1 MGEQAP
7 ISRLLAHT
15 QNHRSTMWLA
25 TLFSILNKIFD
36 LAPPLLI
43 GAAVDVVIKKEES
56 ALADFGYSDPKEQ
69 LILLSVLTIIIWV
82 FESLFEYIYGVLW
95 RNLAQTVQH
104 ELRLD
109 AYSHIQNLEMEWFG
123 DQSKG
128 ELMSILNDDI
138 NQLER
143 FLDKGANELLQVG
156 TTVVIIGAIFLYI
169 SPTIALYS
177 IGAIPVII
185 WGSFRFQ
192 SRIAPRYSK
201 VRKEVGLLNA
211 LLSNNLS
218 GISTIKSFTSE
229 ELEVERVSKA
239 SQAYREANR
248 DAIRLSAAFVPLIRM
263 AILVGFT
270 GTLLHGGLMTLENKM
285 AIASY
290 SVMIFMMQRLLWPL
304 TRLGE
309 TFDLYQ
315 RAMVSTTRVLNLL
328 ETEIRIEEGATPLDK
343 SKVKGEIN
351 FENIS
356 FSYPGR
362 ELVVDNFDFNIK
374 AGTTQ
379 AIVGPTGSGK
389 TTLIRL
395 LLRFHVPNS
404 GNIFLDSN
412 EISKLNLK
420 DLRSSI
426 SLVTQTITLFPGS
439 VLQNIAYGSN
449 NSSEDEII
457 SAAKV
462 AEIHD
467 FVVSLPEGYNTQIGE
482 GGHKL
487 SGGQRQRIS
496 IARAVLKD
504 APILVLDEATSSVD
518 NETEEALQKSLDFI
532 SKNRTTIV
540 IAHRLSTIRH
550 SHSIIVLD
558 KGKVVESGKHE
569 DLIKNKSS
577 YYRLWNVQ
585 TGVRKS

>member
-1 MGEQAP
+1 MKA
-7 ISRLLAHT
+7 
-15 QNHRSTMWLA
+15 HRSTMWLA

-43 GAAVDVVIKKEES
+43 GAAVDVVVMQEKS
-56 ALADFGYSDPKEQ
+56 VLSTYGYADPKEQ
-69 LILLSVLTIIIWV
+69 LIILSILTVIIWV
-82 FESLFEYIYGVLW
+82 LESLFEYIYGVLW
-95 RNLAQTVQH
+95 RNLAQSVQH
-104 ELRLD
+104 DFRLD
-109 AYSHIQNLEMEWFG
+109 AYSHIQELEMAWFS

-156 TTVVIIGAIFLYI
+156 TTVVVISAIFFYI
-169 SPTIALYS
+169 SPTIAIYS
-177 IGAIPVII
+177 VIPIPVII

-192 SRIAPRYSK
+192 SRIGPRYAE
-201 VRKEVGLLNA
+201 VRKEVGLLNS

-229 ELEVERVSKA
+229 ELEVERVRAA

-248 DAIRLSAAFVPLIRM
+248 SAIRLSAAFVPLIRM

-270 GTLLHGGLMTLENKM
+270 ATLLHGGFVTLDGGM

-315 RAMVSTTRVLNLL
+315 RAMISTVRVLGLL
-328 ETEIRIEEGATPLDK
+328 ETEIKVVEGEKELDIT
-343 SKVKGEIN
+343 KVKGGIN
-351 FENIS
+351 FQDVDFAYPEREQVIS
-356 FSYPGR
+356 GFG
-362 ELVVDNFDFNIK
+362 LDIK
-374 AGTTQ
+374 PGTTQ

-389 TTLIRL
+389 TTVIRL
-395 LLRFHVPNS
+395 LLRFHDPSS
-404 GNIFLDSN
+404 GQISLDGDD
-412 EISKLNLK
+412 IK
-420 DLRSSI
+420 DLRVKSLRSAI
-426 SLVTQTITLFPGS
+426 SLVTQTITLFPGT
-439 VLQNIAYGSN
+439 VMQNIAYGKKGAT
-449 NSSEDEII
+449 EDEII
-457 SAAKV
+457 EAARI
-462 AEIHD
+462 AEAHD
-467 FVVSLPEGYNTQIGE
+467 FVTSLPDGYETQIGE

-487 SGGQRQRIS
+487 SGGQRQRLS

-518 NETEEALQKSLDFI
+518 NETEEALQKSLAVI
-532 SKNRTTIV
+532 SKDRTTIV

-550 SHSIIVLD
+550 SDSIMVLD
-558 KGKVVESGKHE
+558 EGKVVELGSHDE
-569 DLIKNKSS
+569 LLDNNSQ
-577 YYRLWNVQ
+577 YARLWNVQ
-585 TGVRKS
+585 TGKR

>member
-1 MGEQAP
+1 MTEQAP
-7 ISRLLAHT
+7 IYRLISHMKE
-15 QNHRSTMWLA
+15 HRSTMRLA

-43 GAAVDVVIKKEES
+43 GAAVDVVARQEES
-56 ALADFGYSDPKEQ
+56 VLSNYGYTDPKEQ
-69 LILLSVLTIIIWV
+69 LIILSILTVIIWV
-82 FESLFEYIYGVLW
+82 LESLFEYIYGVLW

-109 AYSHIQNLEMEWFG
+109 AYSHIQELEMAWFS

-156 TTVVIIGAIFLYI
+156 TTVVVISAIFFYI
-169 SPTIALYS
+169 SPEIAIYS
-177 IGAIPVII
+177 IIPIPVII

-192 SRIAPRYSK
+192 SRIGPHYTE

-229 ELEVERVSKA
+229 ELEIERVRAA

-248 DAIRLSAAFVPLIRM
+248 RAIRLSAAFVPLIRM

-270 GTLLHGGLMTLENKM
+270 ATLLHGGIVTLNGGMEV
-285 AIASY
+285 ASY

-328 ETEIRIEEGATPLDK
+328 ETEISVEEGDKELDIT
-343 SKVKGEIN
+343 KVKGEIRFDDVN
-351 FENIS
+351 FAYPERDEVIS
-356 FSYPGR
+356 NLSLAIKPGS
-362 ELVVDNFDFNIK
+362 
-374 AGTTQ
+374 TQ
-379 AIVGPTGSGK
+379 AIVGSTGSGK

-395 LLRFHVPNS
+395 LLRFHDPSS
-404 GNIFLDSN
+404 GSISLDGD
-412 EISKLNLK
+412 EIK
-420 DLRSSI
+420 DLRVKSLRSSI
-426 SLVTQTITLFPGS
+426 SLVTQTIILFPGT
-439 VLQNIAYGSN
+439 VMQNIAYGRVGAT
-449 NSSEDEII
+449 EEEII
-457 SAAKV
+457 TSAKI
-462 AEIHD
+462 AEAHD
-467 FVVSLPEGYNTQIGE
+467 FIMQLPHGYDTQIGE

-487 SGGQRQRIS
+487 SGGQRQRLS

-518 NETEEALQKSLDFI
+518 NETEEALQKSLEVI
-532 SKNRTTIV
+532 SKDRTTIV

-550 SHSIIVLD
+550 SDSIIVLD
-558 KGKVVESGKHE
+558 DGKVIESGTHE
-569 DLIKNKSS
+569 ELLDNKSQYS
-577 YYRLWNVQ
+577 KLWNVQ
-585 TGVRKS
+585 TGQR

>member
-1 MGEQAP
+1 MRE
-7 ISRLLAHT
+7 
-15 QNHRSTMWLA
+15 HRSTMWLA

-43 GAAVDVVIKKEES
+43 GAAVDVVVKRQDSVLSEY
-56 ALADFGYSDPKEQ
+56 FGYSDPKEQ
-69 LILLSVLTIIIWV
+69 LIILSILTVIIWV

-104 ELRLD
+104 EIRLD
-109 AYSHIQNLEMEWFG
+109 AYSHIQELEMAWFS

-143 FLDKGANELLQVG
+143 FLDKGANELLQVS
-156 TTVVIIGAIFLYI
+156 TTVIVIGAIFLYI

-177 IGAIPVII
+177 IGAIPVIVI
-185 WGSFRFQ
+185 GSFMFQ
-192 SRIAPRYSK
+192 SRIAPRYLK
-201 VRKEVGLLNA
+201 VRKNVGLLNA

-218 GISTIKSFTSE
+218 GISTIKSFTTE
-229 ELEVERVSKA
+229 ELEIERVRKA

-270 GTLLHGGLMTLENKM
+270 GTLLHGGLITLDGKM

-328 ETEIRIEEGATPLDK
+328 ETELTIEEGEKVLD
-343 SKVKGEIN
+343 SKKVRGHIKY
-351 FENIS
+351 ENMS
-356 FSYPGR
+356 FSYPERDEVISGLNL
-362 ELVVDNFDFNIK
+362 EIK
-374 AGTTQ
+374 PGTTQ
-379 AIVGPTGSGK
+379 AIVGSTGSGK

-395 LLRFHVPNS
+395 LLRFHDPSS
-404 GNIFLDSN
+404 GNIFLDGD
-412 EISKLNLK
+412 EIKELK
-420 DLRSSI
+420 VKSLRSSI
-426 SLVTQTITLFPGS
+426 SLVTQTIILFPGT
-439 VLQNIAYGSN
+439 VMQNIAYGKEDATEEEIV
-449 NSSEDEII
+449 SS
-457 SAAKV
+457 AKI
-462 AEIHD
+462 AEAHD
-467 FVVSLPEGYNTQIGE
+467 FIMNLPNGYDTQIGE

-487 SGGQRQRIS
+487 SGGQRQRLS

-504 APILVLDEATSSVD
+504 APILILDEATSSVD
-518 NETEEALQKSLDFI
+518 NETEEALQKSLETI
-532 SKNRTTIV
+532 SKDRTTIV

-550 SHSIIVLD
+550 SDSIIVLES
-558 KGKVVESGKHE
+558 GKVVESGNHE
-569 DLIKNKSS
+569 ELLDNKLQ
-577 YYRLWNVQ
+577 YYKLWNVQ
-585 TGVRKS
+585 TGVR

>member
-1 MGEQAP
+1 MTEQAP
-7 ISRLLAHT
+7 IRRLLAHT
-15 QNHRSTMWLA
+15 KNHRFTMWLA

-43 GAAVDVVIKKEES
+43 GAAVDVVVKREES
-56 ALADFGYSDPKEQ
+56 VLSDFGYSDPKEQ
-69 LILLSVLTIIIWV
+69 LIVLSILTVIIWV

-123 DQSKG
+123 EQSKG

-143 FLDKGANELLQVG
+143 FLDKGANEILQVS

-177 IGAIPVII
+177 IGAIPVIVI
-185 WGSFRFQ
+185 GSFIFQ

-218 GISTIKSFTSE
+218 GISTIKSFTTE
-229 ELEVERVSKA
+229 DLEVERVRKA

-248 DAIRLSAAFVPLIRM
+248 DAIKLSAAFVPLIRM

-270 GTLLHGGLMTLENKM
+270 GTLLHGGLMTLDNEM

-328 ETEIRIEEGATPLDK
+328 ETEIRIEEGALPLD
-343 SKVKGEIN
+343 SSRVKGEIN

-362 ELVVDNFDFNIK
+362 ELVVDNFNFKIK
-374 AGTTQ
+374 PGTTQ

-395 LLRFHVPNS
+395 LLRFHIPKS
-404 GNIFLDSN
+404 GSIFLDGN

-439 VLQNIAYGSN
+439 VLQNIAYGSKQ
-449 NSSEDEII
+449 SSESDII
-457 SAAKV
+457 DAAKV

-467 FVVSLPEGYNTQIGE
+467 FVKSLPDGYNTQIGE

-496 IARAVLKD
+496 IARAVLKN

-532 SKNRTTIV
+532 SKDRTTIV

-550 SHSIIVLD
+550 SDSIIVLD
-558 KGKVVESGKHE
+558 GGKVVESGKHE
-569 DLIKNKSS
+569 ELIGNKSS

-585 TGVRKS
+585 TGVRE

>member
-1 MGEQAP
+1 
-7 ISRLLAHT
+7 
-15 QNHRSTMWLA
+15 MWLA

-43 GAAVDVVIKKEES
+43 GAAVDVVVKREES
-56 ALADFGYSDPKEQ
+56 VLSDFGYSDPKEQ
-69 LILLSVLTIIIWV
+69 LIVLSILTVIIWV

-104 ELRLD
+104 ELRID

-123 DQSKG
+123 EQSKG

-143 FLDKGANELLQVG
+143 FLDKGANEILQVS

-169 SPTIALYS
+169 SPMIALYS
-177 IGAIPVII
+177 IGAIPVIVI
-185 WGSFRFQ
+185 GSFLFQ

-218 GISTIKSFTSE
+218 GISTIKSFTTE
-229 ELEVERVSKA
+229 ELEVERVRKA

-248 DAIRLSAAFVPLIRM
+248 DAIKLSAAFVPLIRM

-270 GTLLHGGLMTLENKM
+270 GTLLHGGLMTLDNEM

-328 ETEIRIEEGATPLDK
+328 ETEIRIEEGALPLD
-343 SKVKGEIN
+343 SSRVKGEIT
-351 FENIS
+351 FENVS

-362 ELVVDNFDFNIK
+362 ELVVDNFDFKIEP
-374 AGTTQ
+374 GTTQ

-395 LLRFHVPNS
+395 LLRFHVPKS
-404 GNIFLDSN
+404 GSIFLDGN

-439 VLQNIAYGSN
+439 VLQNIAYGSK
-449 NSSEDEII
+449 SSEVDIVD
-457 SAAKV
+457 AAKV
-462 AEIHD
+462 AEIHN
-467 FVVSLPEGYNTQIGE
+467 FIESLPEGYNTQIGE

-518 NETEEALQKSLDFI
+518 NETEEALQKSLDLI
-532 SKNRTTIV
+532 SKDRTTIV

-550 SHSIIVLD
+550 SDSIIVLD
-558 KGKVVESGKHE
+558 GGKVVESGNHE
-569 DLIKNKSS
+569 ELLKNKSQ
-577 YYRLWNVQ
+577 YFKLWNVQ
-585 TGVRKS
+585 TGKR

>member
-1 MGEQAP
+1 MKA
-7 ISRLLAHT
+7 
-15 QNHRSTMWLA
+15 HRSTMWLA

-43 GAAVDVVIKKEES
+43 GAAVDVVVMEEKS
-56 ALADFGYSDPKEQ
+56 VLSTYGYPDPKEQ
-69 LILLSVLTIIIWV
+69 LIILSILTVIIWV
-82 FESLFEYIYGVLW
+82 LESLFEYIYGVLW
-95 RNLAQTVQH
+95 RNLAQSVQH
-104 ELRLD
+104 DFRLD
-109 AYSHIQNLEMEWFG
+109 AYSHIQELEMAWFS

-156 TTVVIIGAIFLYI
+156 TTVIVISAIFFYI
-169 SPTIALYS
+169 SPTIAIYS
-177 IGAIPVII
+177 VIPIPVII

-192 SRIAPRYSK
+192 SRIGPRYAE
-201 VRKEVGLLNA
+201 VRKEVGLLNS

-229 ELEVERVSKA
+229 ELEVERVRAA

-248 DAIRLSAAFVPLIRM
+248 SAIRLSAAFVPLIRM

-270 GTLLHGGLMTLENKM
+270 ATLLHGGFVTLDGGM

-315 RAMVSTTRVLNLL
+315 RAMISTVRVLGLL
-328 ETEIRIEEGATPLDK
+328 ETEIKVVEGEKELDTT
-343 SKVKGEIN
+343 KVKGGIN
-351 FENIS
+351 FQDVDFAYPEREQVVS
-356 FSYPGR
+356 GFS
-362 ELVVDNFDFNIK
+362 LDIK
-374 AGTTQ
+374 PGTTQ

-389 TTLIRL
+389 TTVIRL
-395 LLRFHVPNS
+395 LLRFHDPSS
-404 GNIFLDSN
+404 GQISLDGDD
-412 EISKLNLK
+412 IK
-420 DLRSSI
+420 DLRVKSLRSAI
-426 SLVTQTITLFPGS
+426 SLVTQTITLFPGT
-439 VLQNIAYGSN
+439 VMQNIAYGKKGAT
-449 NSSEDEII
+449 EDEIVE
-457 SAAKV
+457 AARI
-462 AEIHD
+462 AEAHD
-467 FVVSLPEGYNTQIGE
+467 FVTSLPDGYETQIGE

-487 SGGQRQRIS
+487 SGGQRQRLS

-518 NETEEALQKSLDFI
+518 NETEEALQKSLAVI
-532 SKNRTTIV
+532 SKDRTTIV

-550 SHSIIVLD
+550 SDSIMVLD
-558 KGKVVESGKHE
+558 EGKVVELGSHDELLG
-569 DLIKNKSS
+569 NNSQ
-577 YYRLWNVQ
+577 YARLWNVQ
-585 TGVRKS
+585 TGKR

>member
-1 MGEQAP
+1 MTEQVP
-7 ISRLLAHT
+7 ISRLIAHMKE
-15 QNHRSTMWLA
+15 HRSTMWLA
-25 TLFSILNKIFD
+25 TFFSVLNKIFD

-43 GAAVDVVIKKEES
+43 GAAVDVVVKQEES
-56 ALADFGYSDPKEQ
+56 VLSGYGYSDPKEQ
-69 LILLSVLTIIIWV
+69 LIILSVLTVFIWV
-82 FESLFEYIYGVLW
+82 FESLFEYFYGVLW

-109 AYSHIQNLEMEWFG
+109 AYSHIQELEMSWFS

-143 FLDKGANELLQVG
+143 FLDKGANELLQVS
-156 TTVVIIGAIFLYI
+156 TTVVVISAIFFYI
-169 SPTIALYS
+169 SPEIAIYS
-177 IGAIPVII
+177 ILPIPII
-185 WGSFRFQ
+185 LWGSFRFQ
-192 SRIAPRYSK
+192 SRIGPRYAE

-229 ELEVERVSKA
+229 EMEIERVREA
-239 SQAYREANR
+239 SQAYREANKR
-248 DAIRLSAAFVPLIRM
+248 AIRLSAAFVPLIRM

-270 GTLLHGGLMTLENKM
+270 ATLLHGGFVTLDGGM

-328 ETEIRIEEGATPLDK
+328 ETPIAIDEGDTEVNI
-343 SKVKGEIN
+343 SEVKGSVVFEDVNFAYPDRSEIIN
-351 FENIS
+351 GLNI
-356 FSYPGR
+356 
-362 ELVVDNFDFNIK
+362 EIK
-374 AGTTQ
+374 PGTTQ

-395 LLRFHVPNS
+395 LLRFHDPTS
-404 GNIFLDSN
+404 GKILLDGKDLKSL
-412 EISKLNLK
+412 KMK
-420 DLRSSI
+420 DLRSAI
-426 SLVTQTITLFPGS
+426 SLVTQTITLFPGT
-439 VLQNIAYGSN
+439 VMQNIAYGKAGAT
-449 NSSEDEII
+449 EEEII
-457 SAAKV
+457 ESAKV
-462 AEIHD
+462 AEAHSFIM
-467 FVVSLPEGYNTQIGE
+467 SLPDGYNTQIGE

-487 SGGQRQRIS
+487 SGGQRQRLS

-518 NETEEALQKSLDFI
+518 NETEEALQKSLEII
-532 SKNRTTIV
+532 SKDRTTIV
-540 IAHRLSTIRH
+540 IAHRLSTIRY
-550 SHSIIVLD
+550 SDSIIVLD
-558 KGKVVESGKHE
+558 DGKVVESGTHE
-569 DLIKNKSS
+569 ELLENKSQ
-577 YYRLWNVQ
+577 YFRLWNVQ
-585 TGVRKS
+585 TGTR

>member
-1 MGEQAP
+1 MNEQLP

-15 QNHRSTMWLA
+15 KNHRSTMWLG

-43 GAAVDVVIKKEES
+43 GAAVDVVVKREES
-56 ALADFGYSDPKEQ
+56 ALSDFGYSDPKEQ
-69 LILLSVLTIIIWV
+69 LILLSILTIIIWV

-123 DQSKG
+123 EQSKG

-143 FLDKGANELLQVG
+143 FLDKGANEILQVS

-177 IGAIPVII
+177 ICAIPFIVI
-185 WGSFRFQ
+185 GSFLFQ
-192 SRIAPRYSK
+192 SRIAPRYTK

-218 GISTIKSFTSE
+218 GISTIKSFTTE
-229 ELEVERVSKA
+229 ELEIERVRKA

-248 DAIRLSAAFVPLIRM
+248 DAIKLSAAFVPLIRM

-270 GTLLHGGLMTLENKM
+270 GTLLHGGLITLEGKM

-328 ETEIRIEEGATPLDK
+328 ETEIRIEEGSESLDLTQ
-343 SKVKGEIN
+343 VKGNIN
-351 FENIS
+351 FEKVS

-362 ELVVDNFDFNIK
+362 ELVVNGFDLNIK
-374 AGTTQ
+374 PGSTQ

-389 TTLIRL
+389 TTLVRL

-404 GNIFLDSN
+404 GSIFLDGT
-412 EISKLNLK
+412 EISKINLK

-426 SLVTQTITLFPGS
+426 SLVTQTITLFPGT
-439 VLQNIAYGSN
+439 VLQNIAYGNKEYSK
-449 NSSEDEII
+449 SQII
-457 SAAKV
+457 NAAKV

-467 FVVSLPEGYNTQIGE
+467 FVESLPDGYSTQIGE

-496 IARAVLKD
+496 IARAILKD

-550 SHSIIVLD
+550 SDSIIVLD
-558 KGKVVESGKHE
+558 CGKVVEAGNHDE
-569 DLIKNKSS
+569 LIANKSN

-585 TGVRKS
+585 TGVRE

>member
-1 MGEQAP
+1 MTEQVP
-7 ISRLLAHT
+7 ISRLIAHMKE
-15 QNHRSTMWLA
+15 HRSTMWLA
-25 TLFSILNKIFD
+25 TFFSVLNKIFD

-43 GAAVDVVIKKEES
+43 GAAVDVVVKQDES
-56 ALADFGYSDPKEQ
+56 VLSSYGYSDPKEQ
-69 LILLSVLTIIIWV
+69 LIILSVLTVFIWV
-82 FESLFEYIYGVLW
+82 FESLFEYFYGVLW

-109 AYSHIQNLEMEWFG
+109 AYSHIQELEMSWFS

-143 FLDKGANELLQVG
+143 FLDKGANELLQVS
-156 TTVVIIGAIFLYI
+156 TTVVVISAIFFYI
-169 SPTIALYS
+169 SPEIAIYS
-177 IGAIPVII
+177 ILPIPII
-185 WGSFRFQ
+185 LWGSFRFQ
-192 SRIAPRYSK
+192 SRIGPRYAE

-229 ELEVERVSKA
+229 EMEITRVREA
-239 SQAYREANR
+239 SQAYREANKR
-248 DAIRLSAAFVPLIRM
+248 AIRLSAAFVPLIRM

-270 GTLLHGGLMTLENKM
+270 ATLLHGGFVTLDGGM

-328 ETEIRIEEGATPLDK
+328 ETPIAIDEGDTEVNI
-343 SKVKGEIN
+343 SEVKGSVVFDDLNFAYPDRSEIIN
-351 FENIS
+351 GLNI
-356 FSYPGR
+356 
-362 ELVVDNFDFNIK
+362 EIK
-374 AGTTQ
+374 PGTTQ

-395 LLRFHVPNS
+395 LLRFHDPTS
-404 GNIFLDSN
+404 GKILLDGKDLKSL
-412 EISKLNLK
+412 KMK
-420 DLRSSI
+420 DLRSAI
-426 SLVTQTITLFPGS
+426 SLVTQTITLFPGT
-439 VLQNIAYGSN
+439 VMQNIAYGKAGAT
-449 NSSEDEII
+449 EEEII
-457 SAAKV
+457 EAAKV
-462 AEIHD
+462 AEAHSFIM
-467 FVVSLPEGYNTQIGE
+467 SLPDGYNTQIGE

-487 SGGQRQRIS
+487 SGGQRQRLS

-518 NETEEALQKSLDFI
+518 NETEEALQKSLEII
-532 SKNRTTIV
+532 SKDRTTIV
-540 IAHRLSTIRH
+540 IAHRLSTIRY
-550 SHSIIVLD
+550 SDSIIVLD
-558 KGKVVESGKHE
+558 DGKVVESGTHE
-569 DLIKNKSS
+569 ELLDNKSQ
-577 YYRLWNVQ
+577 YFRLWNVQ
-585 TGVRKS
+585 TGTR

>member
-1 MGEQAP
+1 MTEQLP

-15 QNHRSTMWLA
+15 KNHRSTMWLA

-43 GAAVDVVIKKEES
+43 GAAVDVVVKREES
-56 ALADFGYSDPKEQ
+56 ALSDFGYSDPKEQ
-69 LILLSVLTIIIWV
+69 LILLSILTIIIWV

-123 DQSKG
+123 EKSKG

-143 FLDKGANELLQVG
+143 FLDKGANEILQVS

-177 IGAIPVII
+177 ICAIPFIVI
-185 WGSFRFQ
+185 GSFMFQ
-192 SRIAPRYSK
+192 SRIAPRYTK

-218 GISTIKSFTSE
+218 GISTIKSFTTE
-229 ELEVERVSKA
+229 ELEIERVRKA

-248 DAIRLSAAFVPLIRM
+248 DAIKLSAAFVPLIRM

-270 GTLLHGGLMTLENKM
+270 GTLLHGGLITLEGKM

-328 ETEIRIEEGATPLDK
+328 ETEIRIEEGLESLDL
-343 SKVKGEIN
+343 SQVKGKIN
-351 FENIS
+351 FEKVS

-362 ELVVDNFDFNIK
+362 ELVVDDFDLGIK
-374 AGTTQ
+374 PGSTQ

-404 GNIFLDSN
+404 GSIFLDGK
-412 EISKLNLK
+412 EISKINLK

-426 SLVTQTITLFPGS
+426 SLVTQTITLFPGT
-439 VLQNIAYGSN
+439 VLQNIAYGNKEYSKSQIVN
-449 NSSEDEII
+449 
-457 SAAKV
+457 AAKV

-467 FVVSLPEGYNTQIGE
+467 FVESLPDGYSTQIGE

-550 SHSIIVLD
+550 SDSIIVLD
-558 KGKVVESGKHE
+558 GGKVVEAGNHDE
-569 DLIKNKSS
+569 LIANKSN

-585 TGVRKS
+585 TGVRE

>member
-1 MGEQAP
+1 MTEQAP
-7 ISRLLAHT
+7 IFRLFSHMKA
-15 QNHRSTMWLA
+15 HRSTMWLA

-43 GAAVDVVIKKEES
+43 GAAVDVVVKRQDS
-56 ALADFGYSDPKEQ
+56 ALSEYFGYSDPKEQ
-69 LILLSVLTIIIWV
+69 LIILSILTVIIWV

-104 ELRLD
+104 EIRLD
-109 AYSHIQNLEMEWFG
+109 TYSHIQELEMAWFS

-143 FLDKGANELLQVG
+143 FLDKGANELLQVS
-156 TTVVIIGAIFLYI
+156 TTVIVIGAIFLYI

-177 IGAIPVII
+177 IGAIPVIVI
-185 WGSFRFQ
+185 GSFMFQ
-192 SRIAPRYSK
+192 SRIAPRYLK
-201 VRKEVGLLNA
+201 VRKNVGLLNA

-218 GISTIKSFTSE
+218 GISTIKSFTTE
-229 ELEVERVSKA
+229 ELEIERVRKA

-270 GTLLHGGLMTLENKM
+270 GTLLHGGLITLDGKM

-328 ETEIRIEEGATPLDK
+328 ETELTIEEGEKVLD
-343 SKVKGEIN
+343 SKKVRGHIQY
-351 FENIS
+351 ENMS
-356 FSYPGR
+356 FSYPERDEIISGLNL
-362 ELVVDNFDFNIK
+362 EIK
-374 AGTTQ
+374 PGTTQ
-379 AIVGPTGSGK
+379 AIVGSTGSGK

-395 LLRFHVPNS
+395 LLRFHDPSS
-404 GNIFLDSN
+404 GNIFLDGD
-412 EISKLNLK
+412 EIKELK
-420 DLRSSI
+420 VKSLRSSI
-426 SLVTQTITLFPGS
+426 SLVTQTIILFPGT
-439 VLQNIAYGSN
+439 VMQNIAYGKEDATEEEIV
-449 NSSEDEII
+449 SS
-457 SAAKV
+457 AKI
-462 AEIHD
+462 AEAHD
-467 FVVSLPEGYNTQIGE
+467 FIMNLPNGYDTQIGE

-487 SGGQRQRIS
+487 SGGQRQRLS

-504 APILVLDEATSSVD
+504 APILILDEATSSVD
-518 NETEEALQKSLDFI
+518 NETEEALQKSLETI
-532 SKNRTTIV
+532 SKDRTTIV

-550 SHSIIVLD
+550 SDSIIVL
-558 KGKVVESGKHE
+558 ESGRVLESGTHE
-569 DLIKNKSS
+569 ELLDKKLQ
-577 YYRLWNVQ
+577 YYKLWNVQ
-585 TGVRKS
+585 TGVR

>member
-1 MGEQAP
+1 MTEQAP
-7 ISRLLAHT
+7 IYRLISHMKK
-15 QNHRSTMWLA
+15 HRSTMWLA

-43 GAAVDVVIKKEES
+43 GAAVDVVARQEES
-56 ALADFGYSDPKEQ
+56 VLSNYGYTDPKEQ
-69 LILLSVLTIIIWV
+69 LIILSILTVIIWV
-82 FESLFEYIYGVLW
+82 LESLFEYIYGVLW

-109 AYSHIQNLEMEWFG
+109 AYSHIQELEMAWFS

-156 TTVVIIGAIFLYI
+156 TTVVVISAIFFYI
-169 SPTIALYS
+169 SPEIAIYS
-177 IGAIPVII
+177 IIPIPVII

-192 SRIAPRYSK
+192 SRIGPHYTE

-229 ELEVERVSKA
+229 ELEIERVRAA

-248 DAIRLSAAFVPLIRM
+248 RAIRLSAAFVPLIRM

-270 GTLLHGGLMTLENKM
+270 ATLLHGGIVTLNGGMEV
-285 AIASY
+285 ASY

-328 ETEIRIEEGATPLDK
+328 ETEISVQEGDKELDTI
-343 SKVKGEIN
+343 KVKGEIRFDDVN
-351 FENIS
+351 FAYPERDEVIS
-356 FSYPGR
+356 NLS
-362 ELVVDNFDFNIK
+362 LAIK
-374 AGTTQ
+374 PGTTQ
-379 AIVGPTGSGK
+379 AIVGSTGSGK

-395 LLRFHVPNS
+395 LLRFHDPSS
-404 GNIFLDSN
+404 GSISLDGD
-412 EISKLNLK
+412 EIKDLK
-420 DLRSSI
+420 VKSLRSSI
-426 SLVTQTITLFPGS
+426 SLVTQTIILFPGT
-439 VLQNIAYGSN
+439 VMQNIAYGRVGAT
-449 NSSEDEII
+449 EEEII
-457 SAAKV
+457 TSAKI
-462 AEIHD
+462 AEAHEFIMQ
-467 FVVSLPEGYNTQIGE
+467 LPHGYDTQIGE

-487 SGGQRQRIS
+487 SGGQRQRLS

-518 NETEEALQKSLDFI
+518 NETEEALQKSLEVI
-532 SKNRTTIV
+532 SKDRTTIV

-550 SHSIIVLD
+550 SDSIIVLD
-558 KGKVVESGKHE
+558 DGKVIESGTHE
-569 DLIKNKSS
+569 ELLDNQSQYSK
-577 YYRLWNVQ
+577 LWNVQ
-585 TGVRKS
+585 TGQR

>member
-1 MGEQAP
+1 MKA
-7 ISRLLAHT
+7 
-15 QNHRSTMWLA
+15 HRSTMWLA

-43 GAAVDVVIKKEES
+43 GAAVDVVVMREKS
-56 ALADFGYSDPKEQ
+56 VLSTYGYTDPKEQ
-69 LILLSVLTIIIWV
+69 LIILSILTVIIWV
-82 FESLFEYIYGVLW
+82 LESLFEYFYGVLW
-95 RNLAQTVQH
+95 RNLAQSVQH
-104 ELRLD
+104 DFRLD
-109 AYSHIQNLEMEWFG
+109 AYSHIQELEMAWFS

-156 TTVVIIGAIFLYI
+156 TTVVAISAIFFYI
-169 SPTIALYS
+169 SPTIAIYS
-177 IGAIPVII
+177 IIPIPVII

-192 SRIAPRYSK
+192 SRIGPHYAE

-229 ELEVERVSKA
+229 ELEVERVRAA

-248 DAIRLSAAFVPLIRM
+248 RAIRLSAAFVPLIRM

-270 GTLLHGGLMTLENKM
+270 ATLLHGGFVTLDGGM

-315 RAMVSTTRVLNLL
+315 RAMVSTIRVLDLL
-328 ETEIRIEEGATPLDK
+328 ETEIKIVEGEKELDIN
-343 SKVKGEIN
+343 KVKGRIN
-351 FENIS
+351 FQNVDFAYPEREQVIS
-356 FSYPGR
+356 GFSL
-362 ELVVDNFDFNIK
+362 EIK
-374 AGTTQ
+374 PGTTQ
-379 AIVGPTGSGK
+379 AIVGLTGSGK
-389 TTLIRL
+389 TTVIRL
-395 LLRFHVPNS
+395 LLRFYDPSS
-404 GNIFLDSN
+404 GNILLDGN
-412 EISKLNLK
+412 DIK
-420 DLRSSI
+420 DLRVKSLRSAI
-426 SLVTQTITLFPGS
+426 SLVTQTITLFPGT
-439 VLQNIAYGSN
+439 VMQNIAYGKKGAT
-449 NSSEDEII
+449 DEEIVK
-457 SAAKV
+457 AAKV
-462 AEIHD
+462 AEAHD
-467 FVVSLPEGYNTQIGE
+467 FVTGLPDGYDTQIGE

-487 SGGQRQRIS
+487 SGGQRQRLS

-518 NETEEALQKSLDFI
+518 NETEEALQKSLAVI
-532 SKNRTTIV
+532 SKDRTTIM

-550 SHSIIVLD
+550 SDSIMVLD
-558 KGKVVESGKHE
+558 EGKVIESGSHDK
-569 DLIKNKSS
+569 LLKNNSQ
-577 YYRLWNVQ
+577 YARLWNVQ
-585 TGVRKS
+585 TGKR

>member
-1 MGEQAP
+1 MTEQPP

-15 QNHRSTMWLA
+15 KNHRSTMWLA

-43 GAAVDVVIKKEES
+43 GAAVDVVVKREES
-56 ALADFGYSDPKEQ
+56 VLSDFGYSDPKEQ
-69 LILLSVLTIIIWV
+69 LIVLSILTVIIWV

-104 ELRLD
+104 ELRID

-123 DQSKG
+123 EQSKG

-143 FLDKGANELLQVG
+143 FLDKGANEILQVS

-169 SPTIALYS
+169 SPMIALYS

-185 WGSFRFQ
+185 VGSFLFQ

-218 GISTIKSFTSE
+218 GISTIKSFTTE
-229 ELEVERVSKA
+229 ELEVERVRKA

-248 DAIRLSAAFVPLIRM
+248 DAIKLSAAFVPLIRM

-270 GTLLHGGLMTLENKM
+270 GTLLHGGLMTLDNEM

-328 ETEIRIEEGATPLDK
+328 ETEIRIEEGALPLD
-343 SKVKGEIN
+343 SSRVKGEIT
-351 FENIS
+351 FENVS

-362 ELVVDNFDFNIK
+362 ELVVDNFDFKIEP
-374 AGTTQ
+374 GTTQ

-395 LLRFHVPNS
+395 LLRFHVPKS
-404 GNIFLDSN
+404 GSIFLDGN

-439 VLQNIAYGSN
+439 VLQNIAYGSK
-449 NSSEDEII
+449 SSEADIVD
-457 SAAKV
+457 AAKV

-467 FVVSLPEGYNTQIGE
+467 FVESLPEGYNTQIGE

-532 SKNRTTIV
+532 SKDRTTIV

-550 SHSIIVLD
+550 SDSIIVLD
-558 KGKVVESGKHE
+558 DGKVVESGNHE
-569 DLIKNKSS
+569 ELLKNNSQYFK
-577 YYRLWNVQ
+577 LWNVQ
-585 TGVRKS
+585 TGKR

>member
-1 MGEQAP
+1 MNEQLP

-15 QNHRSTMWLA
+15 KNHRSTMWLG

-43 GAAVDVVIKKEES
+43 GAAVDVVVKREES
-56 ALADFGYSDPKEQ
+56 ALSDFGYSDPKEQ
-69 LILLSVLTIIIWV
+69 LILLSILTIIIWV

-123 DQSKG
+123 EQSKG

-143 FLDKGANELLQVG
+143 FLDKGANEILQVS

-177 IGAIPVII
+177 ICAIPFIVI
-185 WGSFRFQ
+185 GSFMFQ
-192 SRIAPRYSK
+192 SRIAPRYTK

-218 GISTIKSFTSE
+218 GISTIKSFTTE
-229 ELEVERVSKA
+229 ELEIERVRKA

-248 DAIRLSAAFVPLIRM
+248 DAIKLSAAFVPLIRM

-270 GTLLHGGLMTLENKM
+270 GTLLHGGLITLEGKM

-328 ETEIRIEEGATPLDK
+328 ETEIRIEEGSESLDL
-343 SKVKGEIN
+343 SQVKGKIN
-351 FENIS
+351 FEKVS

-362 ELVVDNFDFNIK
+362 ELVVDDFDLGIK
-374 AGTTQ
+374 PGSTQ

-389 TTLIRL
+389 TTLVRL

-404 GNIFLDSN
+404 GSIFLDGT
-412 EISKLNLK
+412 EISKINLK

-426 SLVTQTITLFPGS
+426 SLVTQTITLFPGT
-439 VLQNIAYGSN
+439 VLQNIAYGNKEYSK
-449 NSSEDEII
+449 SQII
-457 SAAKV
+457 NAAKV

-467 FVVSLPEGYNTQIGE
+467 FVESLPDGYSTQIGE

-550 SHSIIVLD
+550 SDSIIVLD
-558 KGKVVESGKHE
+558 GGKVVEAGNHDE
-569 DLIKNKSS
+569 LISNKSN

-585 TGVRKS
+585 TGVRE

>member
-1 MGEQAP
+1 MKQ
-7 ISRLLAHT
+7 
-15 QNHRSTMWLA
+15 HRSTMWLA

-43 GAAVDVVIKKEES
+43 GAAVDVVARQEES
-56 ALADFGYSDPKEQ
+56 ALSNYGYTDPKDQ
-69 LILLSVLTIIIWV
+69 LILLSVLTVIIWF
-82 FESLFEYIYGVLW
+82 FESLFEYFYGVLW

-109 AYSHIQNLEMEWFG
+109 AYSHIQELEMAWFS

-156 TTVVIIGAIFLYI
+156 TTVVVISAIFFYI
-169 SPTIALYS
+169 SPAIAIYS
-177 IGAIPVII
+177 IIPIPVII

-192 SRIAPRYSK
+192 SRIGPHYTE

-229 ELEVERVSKA
+229 ELEVERVRAA

-248 DAIRLSAAFVPLIRM
+248 RAIRLSAAFVPLIRM

-270 GTLLHGGLMTLENKM
+270 ATLLHGGFITLNGKM
-285 AIASY
+285 EIASY

-328 ETEIRIEEGATPLDK
+328 DTEISVQEGDKELDIT
-343 SKVKGEIN
+343 KVKGDIR
-351 FENIS
+351 FEDVSFAYPEREEVIS
-356 FSYPGR
+356 NLSLSVKPGS
-362 ELVVDNFDFNIK
+362 
-374 AGTTQ
+374 TQ
-379 AIVGPTGSGK
+379 AIVGSTGSGK

-395 LLRFHVPNS
+395 LLRFHDNS
-404 GNIFLDSN
+404 SGEIFLDGS
-412 EISKLNLK
+412 EIKNLK
-420 DLRSSI
+420 IKSLRSSI
-426 SLVTQTITLFPGS
+426 SLVTQTIILFPGT
-439 VLQNIAYGSN
+439 VTQNIAYGKEGAT
-449 NSSEDEII
+449 EDEII
-457 SAAKV
+457 SSAKT
-462 AEIHD
+462 AEAHD
-467 FVVSLPEGYNTQIGE
+467 FIMKLPFGYETQIGE

-487 SGGQRQRIS
+487 SGGQRQRLS

-518 NETEEALQKSLDFI
+518 NETEEALQKSLEVI
-532 SKNRTTIV
+532 SKDRTTIV

-550 SHSIIVLD
+550 SDSIIVLD
-558 KGKVVESGKHE
+558 DGKVIESGTHE
-569 DLIKNKSS
+569 ELLANNSQYSK
-577 YYRLWNVQ
+577 LWNVQ
-585 TGVRKS
+585 TGKR

>member
-1 MGEQAP
+1 MTEQLP

-15 QNHRSTMWLA
+15 KNHRSTMWLG

-43 GAAVDVVIKKEES
+43 GAAVDVVVKREES
-56 ALADFGYSDPKEQ
+56 ALSDFGYSDPKEQ
-69 LILLSVLTIIIWV
+69 LILLSILTIIIWV

-123 DQSKG
+123 EQSKG

-143 FLDKGANELLQVG
+143 FLDKGANEILQVS

-177 IGAIPVII
+177 ICAIPFIVI
-185 WGSFRFQ
+185 GSFMFQ
-192 SRIAPRYSK
+192 SRIAPRYTK

-218 GISTIKSFTSE
+218 GISTIKSFTTE
-229 ELEVERVSKA
+229 ELEIERVRKA

-248 DAIRLSAAFVPLIRM
+248 DAIKLSAAFVPLIRM

-270 GTLLHGGLMTLENKM
+270 GTLLHGGLITLEGKM

-328 ETEIRIEEGATPLDK
+328 ETEIRIEEGSESLDLTQ
-343 SKVKGEIN
+343 VKGNIN
-351 FENIS
+351 FEKVS

-362 ELVVDNFDFNIK
+362 ELVVNGFDLNIK
-374 AGTTQ
+374 PGSTQ

-389 TTLIRL
+389 TTLVRL
-395 LLRFHVPNS
+395 LLRFHVPKS
-404 GNIFLDSN
+404 GSIFLDGT
-412 EISKLNLK
+412 EISKISLK

-426 SLVTQTITLFPGS
+426 SLVTQTITLFPGT
-439 VLQNIAYGSN
+439 VLQNIAYGNKEYSK
-449 NSSEDEII
+449 SQII
-457 SAAKV
+457 NAAKV

-467 FVVSLPEGYNTQIGE
+467 FVESLPDGYSTQIGE

-496 IARAVLKD
+496 IARAILKD

-550 SHSIIVLD
+550 SDSIIVLD
-558 KGKVVESGKHE
+558 CGKVVEAGNHDE
-569 DLIKNKSS
+569 LIANKSN

-585 TGVRKS
+585 TGVRE

>member
-1 MGEQAP
+1 MKQ
-7 ISRLLAHT
+7 
-15 QNHRSTMWLA
+15 HRSTMWLA
-25 TLFSILNKIFD
+25 TFFSILNKIFD

-43 GAAVDVVIKKEES
+43 GAAVDVVTRKEES
-56 ALADFGYSDPKEQ
+56 VLSNYGYTDPKEQ
-69 LILLSVLTIIIWV
+69 LIILSIITVIIWV
-82 FESLFEYIYGVLW
+82 LESLFEYIYGVLW

-109 AYSHIQNLEMEWFG
+109 AYSHIQELEMAWFS

-156 TTVVIIGAIFLYI
+156 TTVVIISAIFFYI
-169 SPTIALYS
+169 SPAIAIYS
-177 IGAIPVII
+177 IIPIPIII

-192 SRIAPRYSK
+192 SRIGPHYTE

-229 ELEVERVSKA
+229 EHEVERVRAA

-248 DAIRLSAAFVPLIRM
+248 RAIRLSAAFVPLIRM

-270 GTLLHGGLMTLENKM
+270 ATLLHGGFVTLNGGME
-285 AIASY
+285 IASY

-328 ETEIRIEEGATPLDK
+328 DTEISVQEGDQELDIT
-343 SKVKGEIN
+343 KVKGDIR
-351 FENIS
+351 FEDVSFAYPEREEVIS
-356 FSYPGR
+356 NLSLSIKPGS
-362 ELVVDNFDFNIK
+362 
-374 AGTTQ
+374 TQ
-379 AIVGPTGSGK
+379 AIVGSTGSGK

-395 LLRFHVPNS
+395 LLRFHDNS
-404 GNIFLDSN
+404 SGKIFLDGS
-412 EISKLNLK
+412 EIKDLK
-420 DLRSSI
+420 IKSLRSSI
-426 SLVTQTITLFPGS
+426 SLVTQTIILFPGT
-439 VLQNIAYGSN
+439 VMQNIAYGKEGAT
-449 NSSEDEII
+449 EDEII
-457 SAAKV
+457 SSAKT
-462 AEIHD
+462 AEAHD
-467 FVVSLPEGYNTQIGE
+467 FVMKLPFGYETQIGE

-487 SGGQRQRIS
+487 SGGQRQRLS
-496 IARAVLKD
+496 IARAVLKN

-518 NETEEALQKSLDFI
+518 NETEEALQKSLEVI
-532 SKNRTTIV
+532 SKDRTTIV

-550 SHSIIVLD
+550 SDSIIVLD
-558 KGKVVESGKHE
+558 DGKVVESGTHE
-569 DLIKNKSS
+569 ELLANNSQYFK
-577 YYRLWNVQ
+577 LWNVQ
-585 TGVRKS
+585 TGKR

>member
-1 MGEQAP
+1 MTEQAP
-7 ISRLLAHT
+7 IRRLLAHT
-15 QNHRSTMWLA
+15 KNHRYTMWLA

-43 GAAVDVVIKKEES
+43 GAAVDVVVKREES
-56 ALADFGYSDPKEQ
+56 VLSDFGYSDPKEQ
-69 LILLSVLTIIIWV
+69 LIVLSILTVIIWV

-123 DQSKG
+123 EQSKG

-143 FLDKGANELLQVG
+143 FLDKGANEILQVS

-177 IGAIPVII
+177 IGAIPVIVI
-185 WGSFRFQ
+185 GSFIFQ

-218 GISTIKSFTSE
+218 GISTIKSFTTE
-229 ELEVERVSKA
+229 DLEVERVRKA

-248 DAIRLSAAFVPLIRM
+248 DAIKLSAAFVPLIRM

-270 GTLLHGGLMTLENKM
+270 GTLLHGGLMTLDNEM

-328 ETEIRIEEGATPLDK
+328 ETEIRIEEGALPLDP
-343 SKVKGEIN
+343 SRVKGEIN
-351 FENIS
+351 FEKIS

-362 ELVVDNFDFNIK
+362 ELVVDNFNFKIK
-374 AGTTQ
+374 PGTTQ

-395 LLRFHVPNS
+395 LLRFHVPKS
-404 GNIFLDSN
+404 GSIFLDGN
-412 EISKLNLK
+412 EISRLNFK

-439 VLQNIAYGSN
+439 VLQNIAYGSKQ
-449 NSSEDEII
+449 SSESDII
-457 SAAKV
+457 DAAKV

-467 FVVSLPEGYNTQIGE
+467 FVKSLPDGYNTQIGE

-496 IARAVLKD
+496 IARAVLKN

-532 SKNRTTIV
+532 SKDRTTIV

-550 SHSIIVLD
+550 SDSIIVLD
-558 KGKVVESGKHE
+558 GGKVVESGKHE
-569 DLIKNKSS
+569 ELIGNKSS

-585 TGVRKS
+585 TGVRE

>member
-1 MGEQAP
+1 MTEQAP
-7 ISRLLAHT
+7 IYRLISHMKA
-15 QNHRSTMWLA
+15 HRSTMWLA
-25 TLFSILNKIFD
+25 TLFSVLNKIFD

-43 GAAVDVVIKKEES
+43 GAAVDVVVMQEES
-56 ALADFGYSDPKEQ
+56 VLSNYGYTDPKDQ
-69 LILLSVLTIIIWV
+69 LIVLSILTVIIWV
-82 FESLFEYIYGVLW
+82 FESLFEYVYGVLW

-104 ELRLD
+104 EFRLD
-109 AYSHIQNLEMEWFG
+109 AYSHIQELEMSWFS

-156 TTVVIIGAIFLYI
+156 TTVVIISAIFFYI
-169 SPTIALYS
+169 SPMIAIYS
-177 IGAIPVII
+177 IIPIPVII

-192 SRIAPRYSK
+192 SRIAPRYAE

-229 ELEVERVSKA
+229 ELEIARVRAA

-248 DAIRLSAAFVPLIRM
+248 SAIRLSAAFVPLIRM

-270 GTLLHGGLMTLENKM
+270 ATLLHGGFVTLNEGM
-285 AIASY
+285 AVASY

-315 RAMVSTTRVLNLL
+315 RAMVSTTRVLDLL
-328 ETEIRIEEGATPLDK
+328 ETKVTLIEGHKELDV
-343 SKVKGEIN
+343 STVKGGIRFEDVN
-351 FENIS
+351 FAYPEREEVIAG
-356 FSYPGR
+356 FS
-362 ELVVDNFDFNIK
+362 LDIK
-374 AGTTQ
+374 SGTTQ

-389 TTLIRL
+389 TTIIRL
-395 LLRFHVPNS
+395 LLRFHDPSS
-404 GNIFLDSN
+404 GKIFLDGDD
-412 EISKLNLK
+412 IK
-420 DLRSSI
+420 DLRVKSLRSSV

-439 VLQNIAYGSN
+439 VMQNIAYGK
-449 NSSEDEII
+449 EGATDGEII
-457 SAAKV
+457 EAAKI
-462 AEIHD
+462 AEAHE
-467 FVVSLPEGYNTQIGE
+467 FVMGLPDGYDTQIGE

-487 SGGQRQRIS
+487 SGGQRQRLS
-496 IARAVLKD
+496 IARAVLKN

-518 NETEEALQKSLDFI
+518 NETEEALQKSLAVI
-532 SKNRTTIV
+532 SKDRTTIV

-550 SHSIIVLD
+550 SDSIMVLD
-558 KGKVVESGKHE
+558 GGKVVESGSHDE
-569 DLIKNKSS
+569 LLENKSQ
-577 YYRLWNVQ
+577 YARLWNVQ
-585 TGVRKS
+585 TGKR

>member
-1 MGEQAP
+1 MKA
-7 ISRLLAHT
+7 
-15 QNHRSTMWLA
+15 HRSTMWLA

-43 GAAVDVVIKKEES
+43 GAAVDVVVRQEKS
-56 ALADFGYSDPKEQ
+56 VLSTYGYTDPKEQ
-69 LILLSVLTIIIWV
+69 LIILSILTVIIWV
-82 FESLFEYIYGVLW
+82 LESLFEYVYGVLW
-95 RNLAQTVQH
+95 RNLAQSVQH
-104 ELRLD
+104 DFRLD
-109 AYSHIQNLEMEWFG
+109 AYSHIQELEMAWFS

-156 TTVVIIGAIFLYI
+156 TTVVAISAIFFYI
-169 SPTIALYS
+169 SPTIAIYS
-177 IGAIPVII
+177 IIPIPVII

-192 SRIAPRYSK
+192 SRIGPRYAE
-201 VRKEVGLLNA
+201 VRKEVGLLNS

-229 ELEVERVSKA
+229 ELEIERVRAA

-248 DAIRLSAAFVPLIRM
+248 SAIRLSAAFVPLIRM

-270 GTLLHGGLMTLENKM
+270 ATLLHGGFLTLNEEM
-285 AIASY
+285 SVASY

-328 ETEIRIEEGATPLDK
+328 GTEIKIVEGGKELDVN
-343 SKVKGEIN
+343 KVKGRIN
-351 FENIS
+351 FQNVDFAYPEREQVIS
-356 FSYPGR
+356 GFG
-362 ELVVDNFDFNIK
+362 LDIK
-374 AGTTQ
+374 PGTTQ

-389 TTLIRL
+389 TTVIRL
-395 LLRFHVPNS
+395 LLRFYDPSS
-404 GNIFLDSN
+404 GKISLDGGD
-412 EISKLNLK
+412 IK
-420 DLRSSI
+420 DLRVKSLRSAI
-426 SLVTQTITLFPGS
+426 SLVTQTITLFPGT
-439 VLQNIAYGSN
+439 VMQNIAYGKKGAT
-449 NSSEDEII
+449 DEEIVE
-457 SAAKV
+457 AAKV
-462 AEIHD
+462 AEAHD
-467 FVVSLPEGYNTQIGE
+467 FVMSLPDGYETQIGE

-487 SGGQRQRIS
+487 SGGQRQRLS

-518 NETEEALQKSLDFI
+518 NETEEALQKSLAVI

-550 SHSIIVLD
+550 SDSIMVLD
-558 KGKVVESGKHE
+558 EGKVVELGSHDE
-569 DLIKNKSS
+569 LLDNNSQ
-577 YYRLWNVQ
+577 YARLWNVQ
-585 TGVRKS
+585 TGKR

>member
-1 MGEQAP
+1 MNEQLP

-15 QNHRSTMWLA
+15 KNHRSTMWLG

-43 GAAVDVVIKKEES
+43 GAAVDVVVKREES
-56 ALADFGYSDPKEQ
+56 ALSDFGYSDPKEQ
-69 LILLSVLTIIIWV
+69 LILLSILTIIIWV

-123 DQSKG
+123 EQSKG

-143 FLDKGANELLQVG
+143 FLDKGANEILQVS

-177 IGAIPVII
+177 ICAIPFIVI
-185 WGSFRFQ
+185 GSFMFQ
-192 SRIAPRYSK
+192 SRIAPRYTK

-218 GISTIKSFTSE
+218 GISTIKSFTTE
-229 ELEVERVSKA
+229 ELEIERVRKA

-248 DAIRLSAAFVPLIRM
+248 DAIKLSAAFVPLIRM

-270 GTLLHGGLMTLENKM
+270 GTLLHGGLITLEGKM

-328 ETEIRIEEGATPLDK
+328 ETEIRIEEGTESLDLTQ
-343 SKVKGEIN
+343 VKGNIN
-351 FENIS
+351 FEKVS

-362 ELVVDNFDFNIK
+362 ELVVNGFDLNIK
-374 AGTTQ
+374 PGSTQ

-389 TTLIRL
+389 TTLVRL

-404 GNIFLDSN
+404 GSIFLDGT
-412 EISKLNLK
+412 EISKINLM

-426 SLVTQTITLFPGS
+426 SLVTQTITLFPGT
-439 VLQNIAYGSN
+439 VLQNIAYGNKEYSK
-449 NSSEDEII
+449 SQII
-457 SAAKV
+457 NAAKV

-467 FVVSLPEGYNTQIGE
+467 FVESLPDGYSTQIGE

-487 SGGQRQRIS
+487 SGGQRQRVS
-496 IARAVLKD
+496 IARAILKD

-550 SHSIIVLD
+550 SDSIIVLD
-558 KGKVVESGKHE
+558 CGKVVEAGNHDE
-569 DLIKNKSS
+569 LIANKSN

-585 TGVRKS
+585 TGVRE

>member
-1 MGEQAP
+1 MTEQAP
-7 ISRLLAHT
+7 IHRLISHMKK
-15 QNHRSTMWLA
+15 HRSTMWLA

-43 GAAVDVVIKKEES
+43 GAAVDVVVKREES
-56 ALADFGYSDPKEQ
+56 VLASYGYPDPKEQ
-69 LILLSVLTIIIWV
+69 LIILSILTVIIWV
-82 FESLFEYIYGVLW
+82 FESIFEYFYGVLW

-109 AYSHIQNLEMEWFG
+109 AYSHIQELEMAWFS

-156 TTVVIIGAIFLYI
+156 TTVIVISAIFFYI
-169 SPTIALYS
+169 SPMIAIYS
-177 IGAIPVII
+177 IIPIPLII

-192 SRIAPRYSK
+192 SRIGPRYAE

-229 ELEVERVSKA
+229 ELEVERVRAA

-248 DAIRLSAAFVPLIRM
+248 SAIRLSAAFVPLIRM

-270 GTLLHGGLMTLENKM
+270 ATLLHGGFLTLDEKM
-285 AIASY
+285 EVASY

-315 RAMVSTTRVLNLL
+315 RAMISTTRVLNLL
-328 ETEIRIEEGATPLDK
+328 ETQISIDEGDTEVNI
-343 SKVKGEIN
+343 SEVKGSII
-351 FENIS
+351 FKDIS
-356 FSYPGR
+356 FSYPER
-362 ELVVDNFDFNIK
+362 SEVISNLNLEVEP
-374 AGTTQ
+374 GTTQ
-379 AIVGPTGSGK
+379 AIVGSTGSGK

-395 LLRFHVPNS
+395 LLRFYEPTS
-404 GNIFLDSN
+404 GSICLDDNNI
-412 EISKLNLK
+412 KNLK
-420 DLRSSI
+420 IKGLRSSI
-426 SLVTQTITLFPGS
+426 SLVTQTIILFPGT
-439 VLQNIAYGSN
+439 VMQNIAYGKDGSTD
-449 NSSEDEII
+449 EEII
-457 SAAKV
+457 EAAKV
-462 AEIHD
+462 AEAHSFIIA
-467 FVVSLPEGYNTQIGE
+467 LPKGYETQIGE

-487 SGGQRQRIS
+487 SGGQRQRLS
-496 IARAVLKD
+496 IARAVLKN

-518 NETEEALQKSLDFI
+518 NETEEALQKSLAVI
-532 SKNRTTIV
+532 SQDRTTIV
-540 IAHRLSTIRH
+540 IAHRLSTIRN
-550 SHSIIVLD
+550 SDSIIVLD
-558 KGKVVESGKHE
+558 EGKVVESGSHDE
-569 DLIKNKSS
+569 LLENKSQ
-577 YYRLWNVQ
+577 YARLWNVQ
-585 TGVRKS
+585 TGK

>member
-1 MGEQAP
+1 MKA
-7 ISRLLAHT
+7 
-15 QNHRSTMWLA
+15 HRSTMWLA

-43 GAAVDVVIKKEES
+43 GAAVDVVVMQEKS
-56 ALADFGYSDPKEQ
+56 ALSTYGYTDPKEQ
-69 LILLSVLTIIIWV
+69 LIILSILTVIIWV
-82 FESLFEYIYGVLW
+82 LESLFEYVYGVLW
-95 RNLAQTVQH
+95 RNLAQSVQH
-104 ELRLD
+104 DFRLD
-109 AYSHIQNLEMEWFG
+109 AYSHIQELEMAWFS

-138 NQLER
+138 KQLER

-156 TTVVIIGAIFLYI
+156 TTVVVISAIFFYI
-169 SPTIALYS
+169 SPTIAIYS
-177 IGAIPVII
+177 VIPIPVII

-192 SRIAPRYSK
+192 SRIGPRYAE

-229 ELEVERVSKA
+229 ELEVERVRSA

-248 DAIRLSAAFVPLIRM
+248 SAIRLSAAFVPLIRM

-270 GTLLHGGLMTLENKM
+270 ATLLHGGFVTLDGGM

-315 RAMVSTTRVLNLL
+315 RAMISTVRVLGLL
-328 ETEIRIEEGATPLDK
+328 ETEIKVVEGEKELDIT
-343 SKVKGEIN
+343 KVKGGIN
-351 FENIS
+351 FQDVDFAYPEREQVIS
-356 FSYPGR
+356 GFGL
-362 ELVVDNFDFNIK
+362 EIK
-374 AGTTQ
+374 PGTTQ

-389 TTLIRL
+389 TTVIRL
-395 LLRFHVPNS
+395 LLRFHDPSS
-404 GNIFLDSN
+404 GQISLDGDD
-412 EISKLNLK
+412 IK
-420 DLRSSI
+420 DLRVKSLRSAI
-426 SLVTQTITLFPGS
+426 SLVTQTITLFPGT
-439 VLQNIAYGSN
+439 VMQNIAYGKKGAT
-449 NSSEDEII
+449 EDEII
-457 SAAKV
+457 EAARI
-462 AEIHD
+462 AEAHD
-467 FVVSLPEGYNTQIGE
+467 FVTSLPDGYETQIGE

-487 SGGQRQRIS
+487 SGGQRQRLS

-518 NETEEALQKSLDFI
+518 NETEEALQKSLAVI
-532 SKNRTTIV
+532 SKDRTTIV

-550 SHSIIVLD
+550 SDSIMVLD
-558 KGKVVESGKHE
+558 EGKVVELGSHDE
-569 DLIKNKSS
+569 LLDNNSQ
-577 YYRLWNVQ
+577 YARLWNVQ
-585 TGVRKS
+585 TGKR

>member
-1 MGEQAP
+1 MTEQAP
-7 ISRLLAHT
+7 IYRLISHMKE
-15 QNHRSTMWLA
+15 HRSTMWLA

-43 GAAVDVVIKKEES
+43 GAAVDVVVKQQDS
-56 ALADFGYSDPKEQ
+56 ALSGYFGYSDPKEQ
-69 LILLSVLTIIIWV
+69 LIILSILTVIIWV

-109 AYSHIQNLEMEWFG
+109 AYSHIQELEMAWFS

-156 TTVVIIGAIFLYI
+156 TTVVIISAIFFYI
-169 SPTIALYS
+169 SPAIAIYS
-177 IGAIPVII
+177 IIPIPVII

-192 SRIAPRYSK
+192 SRIGPHYAE
-201 VRKEVGLLNA
+201 VRKEVGLLNS

-229 ELEVERVSKA
+229 ELEIERVRKA
-239 SQAYREANR
+239 SQKYREANR
-248 DAIRLSAAFVPLIRM
+248 RAIRLSAAFVPLIRM

-270 GTLLHGGLMTLENKM
+270 ATLLHGGIVTLDGGMEV
-285 AIASY
+285 ASY

-328 ETEIRIEEGATPLDK
+328 ETEITIVEGNKELDFA
-343 SKVKGEIN
+343 KVKGEIK
-351 FENIS
+351 FETVSFAYPERVEVIS
-356 FSYPGR
+356 DLSL
-362 ELVVDNFDFNIK
+362 EIK
-374 AGTTQ
+374 PGTTQ
-379 AIVGPTGSGK
+379 AIVGSTGSGK

-395 LLRFHVPNS
+395 LLRFHDPSS
-404 GNIFLDSN
+404 GRISLDGD
-412 EISKLNLK
+412 EIKELK
-420 DLRSSI
+420 VKSLRSSI
-426 SLVTQTITLFPGS
+426 SLVTQTIILFPGT
-439 VLQNIAYGSN
+439 VMQNIAYGREGAT
-449 NSSEDEII
+449 EDEII
-457 SAAKV
+457 SSAKI
-462 AEIHD
+462 AEAHEFIMK
-467 FVVSLPEGYNTQIGE
+467 LPLGYDTQIGE

-487 SGGQRQRIS
+487 SGGQRQRLS

-518 NETEEALQKSLDFI
+518 NETEEALQKSLEII
-532 SKNRTTIV
+532 SKDRTTIV

-550 SHSIIVLD
+550 SDSIIVLD
-558 KGKVVESGKHE
+558 DGKVIESGTHE
-569 DLIKNKSS
+569 ELLDNKSQYS
-577 YYRLWNVQ
+577 KLWNVQ
-585 TGVRKS
+585 TGKR

>member
-1 MGEQAP
+1 MTEQLP

-15 QNHRSTMWLA
+15 KNHRSTMWLA

-43 GAAVDVVIKKEES
+43 GAAVDVVVKREES
-56 ALADFGYSDPKEQ
+56 ALSDFGYSDPKEQ
-69 LILLSVLTIIIWV
+69 LILLSILTIIIWV

-123 DQSKG
+123 EQSKG

-143 FLDKGANELLQVG
+143 FLDKGANEILQVS

-177 IGAIPVII
+177 ICAIPFIVI
-185 WGSFRFQ
+185 GSFMFQ
-192 SRIAPRYSK
+192 SRIAPRYTK

-218 GISTIKSFTSE
+218 GISTIKSFTTE
-229 ELEVERVSKA
+229 ELEIERVRKA

-248 DAIRLSAAFVPLIRM
+248 DAIKLSAAFVPLIRM

-270 GTLLHGGLMTLENKM
+270 GTLLHGGLITLEGKM

-328 ETEIRIEEGATPLDK
+328 ETEIRIEEGSESLDLTQ
-343 SKVKGEIN
+343 VKGNIN
-351 FENIS
+351 FEKVS

-362 ELVVDNFDFNIK
+362 ELVVNGFDLNIK
-374 AGTTQ
+374 PGSTQ

-389 TTLIRL
+389 TTLVRL

-404 GNIFLDSN
+404 GSIFLDGT
-412 EISKLNLK
+412 EISKINLK

-426 SLVTQTITLFPGS
+426 SLVTQTITLFPGT
-439 VLQNIAYGSN
+439 VLQNIAYGNKEYSKSQIVN
-449 NSSEDEII
+449 
-457 SAAKV
+457 AAKV

-467 FVVSLPEGYNTQIGE
+467 FVESLPDGYSTQIGE

-550 SHSIIVLD
+550 SDSIIVLD
-558 KGKVVESGKHE
+558 GGKVVEAGNHDE
-569 DLIKNKSS
+569 LIANKSN

-585 TGVRKS
+585 TGVRE

>member
-1 MGEQAP
+1 MNEQLP

-15 QNHRSTMWLA
+15 KNHRSTMWLG

-43 GAAVDVVIKKEES
+43 GAAVDVVVKREES
-56 ALADFGYSDPKEQ
+56 ALSDFGYSDPKEQ
-69 LILLSVLTIIIWV
+69 LILLSILTIIIWV

-123 DQSKG
+123 EQSKG

-143 FLDKGANELLQVG
+143 FLDKGANEILQVS

-177 IGAIPVII
+177 ICAIPFIVI
-185 WGSFRFQ
+185 GSFMFQ
-192 SRIAPRYSK
+192 SRIAPRYTK

-218 GISTIKSFTSE
+218 GISTIKSFTTE
-229 ELEVERVSKA
+229 ELEIERVRKA

-248 DAIRLSAAFVPLIRM
+248 DAIKLSAAFVPLIRM

-270 GTLLHGGLMTLENKM
+270 GTLLHGGLITLEGKM

-328 ETEIRIEEGATPLDK
+328 ETEIRIEEGSESLDLTQ
-343 SKVKGEIN
+343 VKGNIN
-351 FENIS
+351 FEKVS

-362 ELVVDNFDFNIK
+362 ELVVNGFDLNIK
-374 AGTTQ
+374 PGSTQ

-389 TTLIRL
+389 TTLVRL

-404 GNIFLDSN
+404 GSIFLDGT
-412 EISKLNLK
+412 EISKINLK

-426 SLVTQTITLFPGS
+426 SLVTQTITLFPGT
-439 VLQNIAYGSN
+439 VLQNIAYGNKEYSK
-449 NSSEDEII
+449 SQII
-457 SAAKV
+457 NAAKV

-467 FVVSLPEGYNTQIGE
+467 FVESLPDGYSTQIGE

-496 IARAVLKD
+496 IARAILKD

-550 SHSIIVLD
+550 SDSIIVLD
-558 KGKVVESGKHE
+558 CGKVVEAGNHDE
-569 DLIKNKSS
+569 LIANKSN

-585 TGVRKS
+585 TGVRE

>member
-1 MGEQAP
+1 MTEQAP
-7 ISRLLAHT
+7 IFRLFSHMKE
-15 QNHRSTMWLA
+15 HRSTMWLA

-43 GAAVDVVIKKEES
+43 GAAVDVVVKRQDSVLSEY
-56 ALADFGYSDPKEQ
+56 FGYSDPKEQ
-69 LILLSVLTIIIWV
+69 LIILSILTVIIWV

-104 ELRLD
+104 EIRLD
-109 AYSHIQNLEMEWFG
+109 AYSHIQELEMAWFS

-143 FLDKGANELLQVG
+143 FLDKGANELLQVS
-156 TTVVIIGAIFLYI
+156 TTVIVIGAIFLYI

-177 IGAIPVII
+177 IGAIPVIVI
-185 WGSFRFQ
+185 GSFMFQ
-192 SRIAPRYSK
+192 SRIAPRYLK
-201 VRKEVGLLNA
+201 VRKNVGLLNA

-218 GISTIKSFTSE
+218 GISTIKSFTTE
-229 ELEVERVSKA
+229 ELEIERVRKA

-270 GTLLHGGLMTLENKM
+270 GTLLHGGLITLDGKM

-328 ETEIRIEEGATPLDK
+328 ETELTIEEGQKVLD
-343 SKVKGEIN
+343 SKKVRGHIKY
-351 FENIS
+351 ENMS
-356 FSYPGR
+356 FSYPER
-362 ELVVDNFDFNIK
+362 DEVISKLNLEVK
-374 AGTTQ
+374 PGTTQ
-379 AIVGPTGSGK
+379 AIVGSTGSGK

-395 LLRFHVPNS
+395 LLRFHDPSS
-404 GNIFLDSN
+404 GNIFLDGD
-412 EISKLNLK
+412 EIKDLK
-420 DLRSSI
+420 VKSLRSSI
-426 SLVTQTITLFPGS
+426 SLVTQTIILFPGT
-439 VLQNIAYGSN
+439 VMQNIAYGKEN
-449 NSSEDEII
+449 ATEEEIVSS
-457 SAAKV
+457 AKI
-462 AEIHD
+462 AEAHD
-467 FVVSLPEGYNTQIGE
+467 FIINLPNGYDTQIGE

-487 SGGQRQRIS
+487 SGGQRQRLS

-504 APILVLDEATSSVD
+504 APILILDEATSSVD
-518 NETEEALQKSLDFI
+518 NETEEALQKSLETI
-532 SKNRTTIV
+532 SKDRTTIV

-550 SHSIIVLD
+550 SDSIIVLES
-558 KGKVVESGKHE
+558 GKVVESGTHE
-569 DLIKNKSS
+569 ELLDNKLQ
-577 YYRLWNVQ
+577 YYKLWNVQ
-585 TGVRKS
+585 TGVR

>member
-1 MGEQAP
+1 MTEQAP
-7 ISRLLAHT
+7 IFRLFSHMRG
-15 QNHRSTMWLA
+15 HRSTVWLA

-43 GAAVDVVIKKEES
+43 GAAVDVVVKRQDS
-56 ALADFGYSDPKEQ
+56 ALSEYFGYSDPKEQ
-69 LILLSVLTIIIWV
+69 LIILSILTVIIWV

-104 ELRLD
+104 EIRLD
-109 AYSHIQNLEMEWFG
+109 AYSHIQELEMAWFS

-143 FLDKGANELLQVG
+143 FLDKGANELLQVS
-156 TTVVIIGAIFLYI
+156 TTVIVIGAIFLYI

-177 IGAIPVII
+177 IGAIPFIVI
-185 WGSFRFQ
+185 GSFMFQ
-192 SRIAPRYSK
+192 SRIAPRYLK
-201 VRKEVGLLNA
+201 VRKNVGLLNA

-218 GISTIKSFTSE
+218 GISTIKSFTTE
-229 ELEVERVSKA
+229 ELEIERVRKA

-270 GTLLHGGLMTLENKM
+270 GTLLHGGLITLDGKM

-328 ETEIRIEEGATPLDK
+328 ETELTIEEGEKVLD
-343 SKVKGEIN
+343 SNKVRGHIQY
-351 FENIS
+351 ENMS
-356 FSYPGR
+356 FSYPERDEVISGLNL
-362 ELVVDNFDFNIK
+362 EINP
-374 AGTTQ
+374 GTTQ
-379 AIVGPTGSGK
+379 AIVGSTGSGK

-395 LLRFHVPNS
+395 LLRFHDPSS
-404 GNIFLDSN
+404 GNILLDGD
-412 EISKLNLK
+412 EIKDLK
-420 DLRSSI
+420 VKSLRSSI
-426 SLVTQTITLFPGS
+426 SLVTQTIILFPGT
-439 VLQNIAYGSN
+439 VMENIAYGK
-449 NSSEDEII
+449 EDAIEEEII
-457 SAAKV
+457 SSAKI
-462 AEIHD
+462 AEAHD
-467 FVVSLPEGYNTQIGE
+467 FIMNLPNGYDTQIGE

-487 SGGQRQRIS
+487 SGGQRQRLS

-504 APILVLDEATSSVD
+504 APILILDEATSSVD
-518 NETEEALQKSLDFI
+518 NETEEALQKSLETI
-532 SKNRTTIV
+532 SKDRTTIV

-550 SHSIIVLD
+550 SDSIIVLE
-558 KGKVVESGKHE
+558 GGRVVESGTHE
-569 DLIKNKSS
+569 ELLDKKLQ

-585 TGVRKS
+585 TGVR

>member
-1 MGEQAP
+1 MSEQAP
-7 ISRLLAHT
+7 INRLILHMRE
-15 QNHRSTMWLA
+15 HRSTMWLA

-43 GAAVDVVIKKEES
+43 GAAVDVVARQEES
-56 ALADFGYSDPKEQ
+56 ALSNYGYTDPKEQ
-69 LILLSVLTIIIWV
+69 LILLSVLTVIIWF
-82 FESLFEYIYGVLW
+82 FESLFEYFYGVLW

-109 AYSHIQNLEMEWFG
+109 AYSHIQELEMAWFS

-156 TTVVIIGAIFLYI
+156 TTVIVISAIFFYI
-169 SPTIALYS
+169 SPAIAIYS
-177 IGAIPVII
+177 IIPIPIII

-192 SRIAPRYSK
+192 SRIGPHYTE

-229 ELEVERVSKA
+229 ELEVERVRAA

-248 DAIRLSAAFVPLIRM
+248 RAIRLSAAFVPLIRM

-270 GTLLHGGLMTLENKM
+270 ATLLHGGFVTLNGGME
-285 AIASY
+285 IASY

-328 ETEIRIEEGATPLDK
+328 DTEISVQEGDRELDIT
-343 SKVKGEIN
+343 KVKGDIR
-351 FENIS
+351 FEDVSFAYPEREEVIS
-356 FSYPGR
+356 NLSLSVKPGS
-362 ELVVDNFDFNIK
+362 
-374 AGTTQ
+374 TQ
-379 AIVGPTGSGK
+379 AIVGSTGSGK

-395 LLRFHVPNS
+395 LLRFHDNS
-404 GNIFLDSN
+404 SGKIFLDGS
-412 EISKLNLK
+412 EIKDLK
-420 DLRSSI
+420 IKSLRSSI
-426 SLVTQTITLFPGS
+426 SLVTQTIILFPGT
-439 VLQNIAYGSN
+439 VMQNIAYGREGAT
-449 NSSEDEII
+449 EDEII
-457 SAAKV
+457 SSAKT
-462 AEIHD
+462 AEAHD
-467 FVVSLPEGYNTQIGE
+467 FIMKLPFGYETQIGE

-487 SGGQRQRIS
+487 SGGQRQRLS

-518 NETEEALQKSLDFI
+518 NETEEALQKSLEVI
-532 SKNRTTIV
+532 SKDRTTIV

-550 SHSIIVLD
+550 SDSIIVLD
-558 KGKVVESGKHE
+558 DGKVVEFGTHE
-569 DLIKNKSS
+569 ELLANNSQYSK
-577 YYRLWNVQ
+577 LWNVQ
-585 TGVRKS
+585 TGKR